1 MDNTLIQKAFQG
13 NVIEELGLG
22 SLPEEEKLSLIA
34 SLTDLIGTKV
44 VLHISEKLK
53 ESDRSKFAR
62 IMDSDKAE
70 EVFPW
75 LEERGI
81 IFEQIILEE
90 IAKIKEDLRE
100 RARAIE

>member
-1 MDNTLIQKAFQG
+1 MG
-13 NVIEELGLG
+13 P
-22 SLPEEEKLSLIA
+22 LPEEEKMGLIA
-34 SLTDLIGTKV
+34 SLTDLIGTKT
-44 VLHISEKLK
+44 VLRITDTLK
-53 ESDRSKFAR
+53 DADRNEFAK

-81 IFEQIILEE
+81 VFEEILLEE
-90 IAKIKEDLRE
+90 IMKVKEDLRE

>member
-13 NVIEELGLG
+13 NIIEELGLG
-22 SLPEEEKLSLIA
+22 SLPEEQKMSLIA

-44 VLHISEKLK
+44 VLRITDALK
-53 ESDRSKFAR
+53 ENDRNEFAR

-75 LEERGI
+75 LEKRGI
-81 IFEQIILEE
+81 VFEKILLEE
-90 IAKIKEDLRE
+90 IAKVKEDLR
-100 RARAIE
+100 